1 MYTLNQ
7 SLFIKGAA
15 GDPLPTVFSSLEE
28 RGTRFLRGQFC
39 LICAAPGIGKSA
51 LVLTY
56 ALKARV
62 PTLYFSCDSDSFT
75 QLSRAVSIMTGWP
88 LEKSSQMVR
97 DEDLN
102 GATPLLEGLPVRFV
116 YDASPD
122 LDRIRLCMESY
133 EEFMGDFP
141 ALVIVD
147 NITNVRSGGAN
158 DEDPFAGLEVT
169 MEFLHDMA
177 RKSGACVIG
186 LHHVTGA
193 YNNGDIPIPQG
204 GVKQQLGRVPEM
216 ILTLHRVDLYGKQQ
230 LRVSTVKNRGGP
242 EDRSGLDWVG
252 LSFDGPRMEIKDLE
266 R

>member
-1 MYTLNQ
+1 LPVVFQ
-7 SLFIKGAA
+7 SLE
-15 GDPLPTVFSSLEE
+15 D
-28 RGTRFLRGQFC
+28 RGTRLLRGQLA

-56 ALKARV
+56 ALRARV
-62 PTLYFSCDSDSFT
+62 PTLYFSADSDAFT
-75 QLSRAVSIMTGWP
+75 QLSRSVSIVTGWP

-102 GATPLLEGLPVRFV
+102 GATPLLESLPVRFI

-122 LDRIRLCMESY
+122 LDRIKLCMESY

-141 ALVIVD
+141 ELVVVD
-147 NITNVRSGGAN
+147 NITNVRAGGAN
-158 DEDPFAGLEVT
+158 DDDPFAGLEVT

-177 RKSGACVIG
+177 RKSGACVVG

-204 GVKQQLGRVPEM
+204 GIKQQLGRVPEM
-216 ILTLHRVDLYGKQQ
+216 ILTLHRVSQYGKDQ
-230 LRVSTVKNRGGP
+230 LRVSTVKNRAGK
-242 EDRSGLDWVG
+242 EDRSGLNWVP
-252 LSFDGPRMEIKDLE
+252 LEFDGAHMQIKDV